1 MSETSNDVDVLG
13 YALPQDDRQRL
24 AKLGQCI
31 RFLARLAQPGS
42 DDPLRAWTSRARLSE
57 LASGLQALAQ
67 QLDQAPGEGWPA
79 SSMASPA
86 DEEGVAVAGTDVDR
100 DGQHEPLMF
109 GMTMDQLDALDR
121 LIQLIRAHGDVVSAH
136 RMADL
141 AGGTVAMVG
150 HAIFDEATEVRRIL
164 DEVEDQRWPE
174 QTRPRNGVDEER
186 ATYAAEPAGVPVQA
200 WPGVE
205 ALSAVCSSISI
216 AAPHASRLH

>member
-1 MSETSNDVDVLG
+1 MSEASNDVDVQG

-67 QLDQAPGEGWPA
+67 QLDAPSEGWAALSTAA
-79 SSMASPA
+79 SA
-86 DEEGVAVAGTDVDR
+86 DEGVVAAAGADVGR

-121 LIQLIRAHGDVVSAH
+121 LVQLIRAHGDVVSAH

-141 AGGTVAMVG
+141 AGGTLAMMG

-174 QTRPRNGVDEER
+174 SARPRVGVDEER
-186 ATYAAEPAGVPVQA
+186 AFYAAGPVGVPVQTWSGA
-200 WPGVE
+200 E
-205 ALSAVCSSISI
+205 ALLGARSSVSI
-216 AAPHASRLH
+216 VAPDALRLH